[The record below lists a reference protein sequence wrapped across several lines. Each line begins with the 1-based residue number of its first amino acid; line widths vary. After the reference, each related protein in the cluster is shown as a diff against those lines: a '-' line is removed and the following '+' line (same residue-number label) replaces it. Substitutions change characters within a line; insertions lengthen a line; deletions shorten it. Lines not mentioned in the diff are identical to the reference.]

1 MKASQEFFQQFM
13 LLYRS
18 FEHHLNDV
26 LGNYGLYRAQW
37 SILHYLANNGSATLV
52 ELAQYL
58 RVEKPT
64 ITRTI
69 SRLENIGYLS
79 HIPGKDRREK
89 RIEMSETG
97 YILYAEVRIAVDAL
111 EEDILSGVSEAQQQ
125 QTTRIMKGIRHQ
137 LTSKEHTNE
146 QK

>member
-1 MKASQEFFQQFM
+1 MKPSQEFFQQFM

-69 SRLENIGYLS
+69 NRLEKIGYLS
-79 HIPGKDRREK
+79 LVPGKDRREK
-89 RIEMSETG
+89 RVEMSDSG
-97 YILYAEVRIAVDAL
+97 AALYLEVRQAVDAL
-111 EEDILSGVSEAQQQ
+111 EEDILFDIPEAQQL
-125 QTTRIMKGIRHQ
+125 QTTRIMKQIRNQ
-137 LTSKEHTNE
+137 LTRKENTM
-146 QK
+146 

>member
-1 MKASQEFFQQFM
+1 MKTSQEFFHQFV

-26 LGNYGLYRAQW
+26 LSTYGLYRAQW

-52 ELAQYL
+52 ELAHYL

-69 SRLENIGYLS
+69 NRLESAGYLS
-79 HIPGKDRREK
+79 HVPGKDRREK
-89 RIEMSETG
+89 RVEMSHSGTA
-97 YILYAEVRIAVDAL
+97 LYKEVRIAVDLL
-111 EEDILSGVSEAQQQ
+111 EEGILSGIPEDIQS
-125 QTTRIMKGIRHQ
+125 QTTGIMKHIHDK
-137 LTSKEHTNE
+137 LTHKEHTL
-146 QK
+146 

>member
-1 MKASQEFFQQFM
+1 MKPSQEFFQQFM

-69 SRLENIGYLS
+69 NRLEKIGYLS
-79 HIPGKDRREK
+79 LVPGKDRREK
-89 RIEMSETG
+89 RVEMSDSG
-97 YILYAEVRIAVDAL
+97 AALYLEVRQAVDAL
-111 EEDILSGVSEAQQQ
+111 EEDILFDIPEAQQL
-125 QTTRIMKGIRHQ
+125 QTTRIMKQIRNQ
-137 LTSKEHTNE
+137 LTRKEKTM
-146 QK
+146 

>member
-1 MKASQEFFQQFM
+1 MKSSQEFFQQFM

-69 SRLENIGYLS
+69 NRLEKIGYLS
-79 HIPGKDRREK
+79 LVPGKDRREK
-89 RIEMSETG
+89 RVEMSESG
-97 YILYAEVRIAVDAL
+97 AALYLEVRKAVDSL
-111 EEDILSGVSEAQQQ
+111 EEDILYGIPEAQQQ
-125 QTTRIMKGIRHQ
+125 QTTSIMKQIRNQ
-137 LTSKEHTNE
+137 LTRKEHSM
-146 QK
+146 

>member
-1 MKASQEFFQQFM
+1 MKSSQDFFHQFV

-26 LGNYGLYRAQW
+26 LSNYGLYRAQW
-37 SILHYLANNGSATLV
+37 SILHYLAHNGSATLV

-64 ITRTI
+64 ISRTI
-69 SRLENIGYLS
+69 GRLEKIGYLS

-89 RIEMSETG
+89 RIEMSESG
-97 YILYAEVRIAVDAL
+97 AALYIEVRKAVDAL
-111 EEDILSGVSEAQQQ
+111 EEEILAGIPESQQQ
-125 QTTRIMKGIRHQ
+125 QTITIMKGIRHQ
-137 LTSKEHTNE
+137 LTNKEHTI
-146 QK
+146 

>member
-1 MKASQEFFQQFM
+1 MKPSQEFFQQFM

-26 LGNYGLYRAQW
+26 LGNFGLYRAQW

-69 SRLENIGYLS
+69 NRWEKIGYLS
-79 HIPGKDRREK
+79 LVPGKDRREK
-89 RIEMSETG
+89 RVEMSEAG
-97 YILYAEVRIAVDAL
+97 AALYIEVRKAVDLL
-111 EEDILSGVSEAQQQ
+111 EEDILSGIPEAQQQ
-125 QTTRIMKGIRHQ
+125 QTTSIMKGIRHQ
-137 LTSKEHTNE
+137 LTSKEHTN
-146 QK
+146 

>member
-1 MKASQEFFQQFM
+1 MKPSQEFFQQFM

-69 SRLENIGYLS
+69 NRLEKIGYLS
-79 HIPGKDRREK
+79 LVPGKDRREK
-89 RIEMSETG
+89 RVEMSDSG
-97 YILYAEVRIAVDAL
+97 AALYLEVRQAVDAL
-111 EEDILSGVSEAQQQ
+111 EEDILFDIPEAQQQ
-125 QTTRIMKGIRHQ
+125 QTTHIMKQIRNQ
-137 LTSKEHTNE
+137 LTRKENTM
-146 QK
+146 

>member
-1 MKASQEFFQQFM
+1 MKPSQEFFQQFM

-37 SILHYLANNGSATLV
+37 SILHYLANNESATLV

-69 SRLENIGYLS
+69 SRLEKIGYLS
-79 HIPGKDRREK
+79 LVPGKDRREK
-89 RIEMSETG
+89 RVEMSESG
-97 YILYAEVRIAVDAL
+97 VALYIEVRKAVDLL
-111 EEDILSGVSEAQQQ
+111 EEDILSGIPESQQQ
-125 QTTRIMKGIRHQ
+125 QTTSIMKGIRHQ
-137 LTSKEHTNE
+137 LNRKEHTN
-146 QK
+146 

>member
-1 MKASQEFFQQFM
+1 MKPSQEFFQQFM

-37 SILHYLANNGSATLV
+37 SILHYLANNESATLV

-69 SRLENIGYLS
+69 SRLEKIGYLS
-79 HIPGKDRREK
+79 LVPGKDRREK
-89 RIEMSETG
+89 RVEMSESG
-97 YILYAEVRIAVDAL
+97 VALYIEVRKAVDLL
-111 EEDILSGVSEAQQQ
+111 EEDILSGITESQQQ
-125 QTTRIMKGIRHQ
+125 QTISIMKGIRHQ
-137 LTSKEHTNE
+137 LTSKEHTN
-146 QK
+146 

>member
-1 MKASQEFFQQFM
+1 MKSSQEFFQQFM

-69 SRLENIGYLS
+69 SRLEKIGYLS
-79 HIPGKDRREK
+79 HVPGKDRREK
-89 RIEMSETG
+89 RVEMSDSG
-97 YILYAEVRIAVDAL
+97 AALYVEVRQAVDLL
-111 EEDILSGVSEAQQQ
+111 EEDILSDIPEAQQQ
-125 QTTRIMKGIRHQ
+125 QTIRIMKGIRQQ
-137 LTSKEHTNE
+137 LTRKEHLI
-146 QK
+146 

>member
-1 MKASQEFFQQFM
+1 MKSSQEFFQQFV

-26 LGNYGLYRAQW
+26 LNDYGLYRAQW
-37 SILHYLANNGSATLV
+37 SILHYLAKNESATLV
-52 ELAQYL
+52 ELAHYL

-69 SRLENIGYLS
+69 TRLENIGYLA

-89 RIEMSETG
+89 RVEMSESGAT
-97 YILYAEVRIAVDAL
+97 LYVEVRKAVDLL
-111 EEDILSGVSEAQQQ
+111 EEGILSGISVEQQQ
-125 QTTRIMKGIRHQ
+125 ETTRIMKQMHHHLI
-137 LTSKEHTNE
+137 SKE
-146 QK
+146 QPL